1 MAKRWQLNACFVGGL
16 ESVNGGISATVI
28 GGPVIVGGP
37 IASDEQVLE
46 RFTELSG
53 HTAVDGEVDGVR
65 QADEEVGKQNEDVDQ
80 SVVEDFELQTAVED
94 VQDGD
99 DGQWYL
105 HGQEHGHHHDQH
117 QRGTVGV
124 TQLAT
129 FALFLVL
136 LEEFVARLLRLSQ
149 GAEQQHVQHH
159 QRETGQ

>member
-1 MAKRWQLNACFVGGL
+1 MPKRWQLNACFVGGL
-16 ESVNGGISATVI
+16 ESVDGGISATVI
-28 GGPVIVGGP
+28 GGPVIVGGS

-65 QADEEVGKQNEDVDQ
+65 QADEEIGEQNEDVDQ
-80 SVVEDFELQTAVED
+80 SVVEDLELQTAVKD

-99 DGQWYL
+99 DGQRYL

-159 QRETGQ
+159 QREAGQ